1 MAWNCHALPHRA
13 PMKNR
18 LLALN
23 SNGNIRRGFCGLAG
37 FASFNLPRKDFR
49 HLLWLFRFMIGFS
62 LHFTPF
68 RAPSRNEYRS
78 FPSRENPAAKN
89 LLRQLQKCI
98 GNSLWKLPVAL
109 SFALTVCLHA
119 FPWEKPFSEQAKKK
133 SDELFAAFIRHEW
146 QHECGGGGGSGRRA
160 DECKCKQSVNSKEKP
175 RKTEPICSD
184 CPFLIRFAMINN
196 KSL

>member
-1 MAWNCHALPHRA
+1 MAWNCHALPHPA

-49 HLLWLFRFMIGFS
+49 HLLWLFRFMIVFS
-62 LHFTPF
+62 LHFAPF

-89 LLRQLQKCI
+89 LLRLLQKCI

-133 SDELFAAFIRHEW
+133 SLTNFLQLLFGMNGEVW
-146 QHECGGGGGSGRRA
+146 EGGGEERKAGRRMQMQTKRKFEGKA
-160 DECKCKQSVNSKEKP
+160 AKNWAYLQRLPLFNSVRN
-175 RKTEPICSD
+175 D
-184 CPFLIRFAMINN
+184 
-196 KSL
+196 